1 MDIPTGLTFEEVQE
15 RIDKGLHNTYEQKVS
30 RTYKEIFKTNV
41 FNWFNLILFSLGGI
55 LLALDHALEA
65 LTATGVVFF
74 NVLVGTI
81 QEIRAKRRLDRIAL
95 LSRPN
100 ATVYRNSQ
108 EIAVPP
114 EGIVMDD
121 VVLLRV
127 GDQAL
132 VDGVVLTSDSLEM
145 DESLLTGESSP
156 RRKKRGD
163 TIYSGSYC
171 VAGSGCFR
179 VNAVGDETYA
189 NRLTSE
195 AKKFDN
201 KVTPL
206 QQQTGKIVSLLV
218 AIAAIYSIII
228 VLSAIIFRIPL
239 IHTTQMVVVV
249 LDIIPVALF
258 LLIVIAYSLGAL
270 RMAGSGALMQRSN
283 AVESMSHVDTVCMDK
298 TGTITTNNLV
308 LDTVIPLSK
317 EDPGRY
323 LADFAALTGSKN
335 RTIKAILEKHTNG
348 KGELIDEIPF
358 TSQRKYSAIRYDNG
372 EEKLV
377 LFLGAYD
384 VLQKHCRWNSDV
396 SKKVMELAAQ
406 GLRVMLLAKGQDND
420 LYKNEKDVVPP
431 LTPLALIAIRD
442 EIRPDCA
449 QTIQT
454 FIDNNMDIKIISGDD
469 PVTVDALFSLAG
481 IPGTRKIISGDEL
494 DAIGAEEFPSTVAET
509 NIFGRM
515 RPEHKER
522 IIDGLK
528 SQGRYVA
535 MVGDGVNDVRSLK
548 TANVGVALQSGS
560 GAARGVADMILL
572 DDRFSALPAALI
584 EGRRIT
590 TGMRSI
596 LRLYLA
602 RNFVLAFIIAF
613 TLFVFQTVPM
623 LPTNNAY
630 YAFVSLSIPAF
641 LMTVWAKPRKTE
653 GDILPIV
660 LRFAVPAAL
669 SIAVF
674 ACIVYS
680 LYYLGVVSGVIS
692 ITFTAEQLENAWFL
706 EYAGSTEPTALYLT
720 AELAARNALVFFCTL
735 AGITLV
741 LLAAPF
747 NRWFSVDGSVHGDW
761 KPVVLVFL
769 LYLVFA
775 VIFRIDAAMY
785 VAGITPLRYIDFF
798 FITGM
803 VSLWFLSARSLLRA
817 GRFRW
822 LSEAIISQLSKRNH
836 FSGKTVMESDQ

>member
-283 AVESMSHVDTVCMDK
+283 A
-298 TGTITTNNLV
+298 
-308 LDTVIPLSK
+308 
-317 EDPGRY
+317 
-323 LADFAALTGSKN
+323 
-335 RTIKAILEKHTNG
+335 
-348 KGELIDEIPF
+348 
-358 TSQRKYSAIRYDNG
+358 
-372 EEKLV
+372 
-377 LFLGAYD
+377 
-384 VLQKHCRWNSDV
+384 
-396 SKKVMELAAQ
+396 
-406 GLRVMLLAKGQDND
+406 
-420 LYKNEKDVVPP
+420 
-431 LTPLALIAIRD
+431 
-442 EIRPDCA
+442 
-449 QTIQT
+449 
-454 FIDNNMDIKIISGDD
+454 
-469 PVTVDALFSLAG
+469 
-481 IPGTRKIISGDEL
+481 
-494 DAIGAEEFPSTVAET
+494 
-509 NIFGRM
+509 
-515 RPEHKER
+515 
-522 IIDGLK
+522 
-528 SQGRYVA
+528 
-535 MVGDGVNDVRSLK
+535 
-548 TANVGVALQSGS
+548 
-560 GAARGVADMILL
+560 
-572 DDRFSALPAALI
+572 
-584 EGRRIT
+584 
-590 TGMRSI
+590 
-596 LRLYLA
+596 
-602 RNFVLAFIIAF
+602 
-613 TLFVFQTVPM
+613 
-623 LPTNNAY
+623 
-630 YAFVSLSIPAF
+630 
-641 LMTVWAKPRKTE
+641 
-653 GDILPIV
+653 
-660 LRFAVPAAL
+660 
-669 SIAVF
+669 
-674 ACIVYS
+674 
-680 LYYLGVVSGVIS
+680 
-692 ITFTAEQLENAWFL
+692 
-706 EYAGSTEPTALYLT
+706 
-720 AELAARNALVFFCTL
+720 
-735 AGITLV
+735 
-741 LLAAPF
+741 
-747 NRWFSVDGSVHGDW
+747 
-761 KPVVLVFL
+761 
-769 LYLVFA
+769 
-775 VIFRIDAAMY
+775 
-785 VAGITPLRYIDFF
+785 
-798 FITGM
+798 
-803 VSLWFLSARSLLRA
+803 
-817 GRFRW
+817 
-822 LSEAIISQLSKRNH
+822 
-836 FSGKTVMESDQ
+836 